1 MNLLETEGFP
11 LLLRR
16 GRWALAILETGLSV
30 FMALWF
36 QNRPLAAWIAM
47 LFLFAYNV
55 IVLLLLHRLPLKRT
69 PIALFLILDLIF
81 LANVS
86 YYTGASTSPF
96 IGQSYLIVFVAALF
110 FDIKGGIIVG
120 SLAAAMMIGLGLLDP
135 GPDNWEEVRDTAPY
149 FVIVGG
155 FTGFLVAQMKTWF
168 TRYQESAAREAEQER
183 TEQAYQRELELA
195 REVQRSSLPIA
206 PPVVAGAQ
214 LALRTEP
221 SREVGGDFH
230 AFVTDP
236 AGTRLGIAVGDV
248 SGKGIAAALTATSIG
263 YLLPYLEPLRMP
275 HAALVRLNKDLS
287 ERLPETSFATL
298 IYTELNLETGTLR
311 VWNAGHPPALL
322 WRARDGR
329 VEDTPS
335 GVAPPL
341 GLFSVWRAPE
351 QELQLAPGDLVL
363 LHSDGVLE
371 VRGADGPLF
380 GEERLRQLVAAHAA
394 KGPTALLEAIL
405 TALHAYGEPGDD
417 LTLVAL
423 QRSIAYPGI

>member
-16 GRWALAILETGLSV
+16 GRWALAVLETGLSI

-36 QNRPLAAWIAM
+36 RNRPAAAWIAM
-47 LFLFAYNV
+47 LLLFGYNV
-55 IVLLLLHRLPLKRT
+55 IVLILLHRLPLKRT
-69 PIALFLILDLIF
+69 PISLFLLLDLVF
-81 LANVS
+81 LGNVS
-86 YYTGASTSPF
+86 YYTGANSSPF
-96 IGQSYLIVFVAALF
+96 IGQCYLIVFVAALF
-110 FDIKGGIIVG
+110 FNVKGGIIVG
-120 SLAAAMMIGLGLLDP
+120 GLAAAMMFSLEFLTVGTH
-135 GPDNWEEVRDTAPY
+135 NWEGIRDSAPY

-168 TRYQESAAREAEQER
+168 TRYQESVAREADQQR

-195 REVQRSSLPIA
+195 REVQRSSLPLA
-206 PPVVAGAQ
+206 PPTIVGAE

-230 AFVTDP
+230 VFVTDP
-236 AGTRLGIAVGDV
+236 TGLRLGVAVGDV

-287 ERLPETSFATL
+287 ARLPETSFATL
-298 IYTELNLETGTLR
+298 IYTEFNLETGIVR
-311 VWNAGHPPALL
+311 VWNAGHPPAFI
-322 WRARDGR
+322 WRSRDGH
-329 VEDTPS
+329 VEDTS
-335 GVAPPL
+335 AGVAPPL
-341 GLFSVWRAPE
+341 GLFTAWRAPE
-351 QELQLAPGDLVL
+351 QELQLAPGDLML
-363 LHSDGVLE
+363 LHSDGITE
-371 VRGADGPLF
+371 VRDPDGHFF
-380 GEERLRQLVAAHAA
+380 GEDRLHQLVAAHAA

-405 TALHAYGEPGDD
+405 AAVHAYGEPSDD